1 MSDETLHR
9 ITDLDRKQ
17 LSILAATSLST
28 TPRPFLKWAGSKR
41 RFLPDILPHLPHR
54 FNRYYEPFLGSG
66 ALFFLLRPTS
76 AILSDN
82 CAELIQTYEAVRTNP
97 VAVSRYLAPLRP
109 DRRLFYSIR
118 DNRSRCPYERAAE
131 FIYLNKTCWNG
142 LYRVNQN
149 GQFNV
154 PYGRPRSN
162 HIASETNIHSC
173 ANALAFPGIRLAVG
187 DFQSVLGDVGTGD
200 LVFLDP
206 PYVTGHR
213 SNGFVDYNEK
223 LFSWSDQ
230 ERLAKVAKHL
240 RACGAHVLITNADH
254 PSVRQL
260 YKGFQLHFLTSHST
274 ISGKTCG
281 RRKMSQL
288 LVVG

>member
-1 MSDETLHR
+1 MSEEVVHGIRD
-9 ITDLDRKQ
+9 IDRAE
-17 LSILAATSLST
+17 LTIRATASLST

-41 RFLPDILPHLPHR
+41 RFLVDIVPHLPGR
-54 FNRYYEPFLGSG
+54 FGRYYEPFLGGGS
-66 ALFFLLRPTS
+66 LFFLLRPTS
-76 AILSDN
+76 ATLSDI
-82 CAELIQTYEAVRTNP
+82 CAELIRTYEAVRANP
-97 VAVSRYLAPLRP
+97 GAVSRYLAPLRP
-109 DRRLFYSIR
+109 DRQLYYRIR
-118 DNRSRCPYERAAE
+118 ENRSTGPYKRAAE

-162 HIASETNIHSC
+162 YIASEVNIDSC
-173 ANALAFPGIRLAVG
+173 AKALAVPGVSLAIG
-187 DFQSVLGDVGTGD
+187 DFQSVLSNVATGD

-213 SNGFVDYNEK
+213 NNGFVDYNEK

-230 ERLAKVAKHL
+230 ERLAETARNL
-240 RACGAHVLITNADH
+240 RARGAHVLITNANH
-254 PSVRQL
+254 ASIRQL
-260 YKGFQLHFLTSHST
+260 YQGFQLHCMTSHST
-274 ISGKTCG
+274 ISGKNRG

-288 LVVG
+288 LFVG